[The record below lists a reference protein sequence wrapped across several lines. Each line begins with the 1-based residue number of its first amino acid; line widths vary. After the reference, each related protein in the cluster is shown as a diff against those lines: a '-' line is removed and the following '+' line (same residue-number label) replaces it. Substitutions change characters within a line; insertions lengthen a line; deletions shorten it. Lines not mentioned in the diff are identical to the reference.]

1 MKFDVAEDSRWHET
15 NFFVFLFFFHF
26 SQWKCSEISK
36 LAERSSTR
44 AERATPFAMVAEAT
58 HGVETRARKRKRDLA
73 AQADVAFPG
82 LPFDVAVSLVEKHL
96 ARGPRGASR
105 GEQRHARRG

>member
-1 MKFDVAEDSRWHET
+1 M
-15 NFFVFLFFFHF
+15 
-26 SQWKCSEISK
+26 CSEISIK

-44 AERATPFAMVAEAT
+44 AARATPFAMVAEAT